1 MPSSPDGV
9 LWFGLF
15 LQIGDKW
22 PADFPVNLPAKP
34 YHYDSTD
41 PVGLH
46 DGVAEL
52 LYITQ
57 AATPKSKTYTFQ
69 LGPEITDL
77 HLDVGYN
84 FGLGDMAMVLTHK
97 ESGDKYRG
105 VNGYNRNYITQTNL
119 MPGEYELKIYEPAAN
134 HLDYLK
140 CSYFT
145 FEAHIVQGGKGKV
158 IFSGRM
164 STREYEHNGE
174 KRESLDVV
182 ADSVGLVPKNAPQG
196 QQQPAQQW
204 GGQQAQPAASTWGNG
219 PADPPF

>member
-1 MPSSPDGV
+1 MSSSPHGV
-9 LWFGLF
+9 SWFRLF
-15 LQIGDKW
+15 LQTGDKW
-22 PADFPVNLPAKP
+22 PADFPGNLPAKP

-57 AATPKSKTYTFQ
+57 TATPKSKTYTFQ

-84 FGLGDMAMVLTHK
+84 FGLGDMAMTLTHK

-145 FEAHIVQGGKGKV
+145 FEAHIVQGGKGKLINPEQPTLPAV
-158 IFSGRM
+158 LDLNGVPYLFYEGYTHFQVLSVATSSFPFSI
-164 STREYEHNGE
+164 
-174 KRESLDVV
+174 
-182 ADSVGLVPKNAPQG
+182 NAQLT
-196 QQQPAQQW
+196 QR
-204 GGQQAQPAASTWGNG
+204 
-219 PADPPF
+219 